1 MCCPNFYYVTMSIQ
15 RYSLT
20 PSWTCWF
27 LLLCILDVWTTAW
40 PAVQQ
45 SQPQLQKL
53 RSRHVSS
60 LTSVSSAGNLS
71 ESAER
76 KVERL
81 GQAFKQNVRELRE
94 KSSCMDLVFLVDESS
109 SVGAN
114 NFLSELRFVRK
125 MLSDFPV
132 SPENTRVALVTFSSK
147 THVVT
152 RVDHISA
159 PKSHQHKCSLFNQ
172 EIPAINYRG
181 GGTYTKGAFQRAAQ
195 ILRHSRANATKAIFL
210 ITDGYSNGGDP
221 RPVAAALRERGVEIF
236 TLGIWQGNIKE
247 LHDMASNPK
256 DQHCYFV
263 HNFAEFEALAR
274 HALHEDLPQT
284 TGNYIHEDLSRCSS
298 LCEAGKDCCDLM
310 ASCKCGTHS
319 GQYDCICE
327 KGYYGK
333 GLQHECTACPPGTY
347 KPEGT
352 PGSLTS
358 CLPCPDPQHTSQ
370 PGSTSLSD
378 CVCNPGFQPVGMTC
392 QPVYCPPLYPPEN
405 GFFIQN
411 VCNNNHDAACG
422 VRCQQGYDLQGTS
435 IRLCQA
441 DGTWSGTPAICRVR
455 SCPPLSRPQHGFLR
469 CTEGGASYRAE
480 CQVGCDRGYRLEGES
495 RLTCQASSQWS
506 GPQPR
511 GALSPHCRP
520 EEHLAL
526 APCLW

>member
-1 MCCPNFYYVTMSIQ
+1 MSIQ

-181 GGTYTKGAFQRAAQ
+181 GGTYTKGAFQRAAVSHTMSAVTAQ
-195 ILRHSRANATKAIFL
+195 NAFSPFKSM
-210 ITDGYSNGGDP
+210 YW
-221 RPVAAALRERGVEIF
+221 ALVI
-236 TLGIWQGNIKE
+236 
-247 LHDMASNPK
+247 
-256 DQHCYFV
+256 Y
-263 HNFAEFEALAR
+263 
-274 HALHEDLPQT
+274 
-284 TGNYIHEDLSRCSS
+284 
-298 LCEAGKDCCDLM
+298 
-310 ASCKCGTHS
+310 
-319 GQYDCICE
+319 
-327 KGYYGK
+327 
-333 GLQHECTACPPGTY
+333 
-347 KPEGT
+347 
-352 PGSLTS
+352 
-358 CLPCPDPQHTSQ
+358 
-370 PGSTSLSD
+370 
-378 CVCNPGFQPVGMTC
+378 
-392 QPVYCPPLYPPEN
+392 
-405 GFFIQN
+405 
-411 VCNNNHDAACG
+411 
-422 VRCQQGYDLQGTS
+422 
-435 IRLCQA
+435 
-441 DGTWSGTPAICRVR
+441 
-455 SCPPLSRPQHGFLR
+455 
-469 CTEGGASYRAE
+469 
-480 CQVGCDRGYRLEGES
+480 
-495 RLTCQASSQWS
+495 
-506 GPQPR
+506 
-511 GALSPHCRP
+511 
-520 EEHLAL
+520 
-526 APCLW
+526 